1 MQDGW
6 ILERQ
11 LMETKFESKYKQN
24 AFKIEEEEKEDRVRK
39 EKKKSGNGRKGGG
52 WIDYHGT
59 EGPVSY
65 L

>member
-1 MQDGW
+1 
-6 ILERQ
+6 
-11 LMETKFESKYKQN
+11 METKFESKYKQN

-39 EKKKSGNGRKGGG
+39 EKKKSGNGRKGVG
-52 WIDYHGT
+52 WIDYHST

>member
-1 MQDGW
+1 
-6 ILERQ
+6 
-11 LMETKFESKYKQN
+11 METKFESKYKQN